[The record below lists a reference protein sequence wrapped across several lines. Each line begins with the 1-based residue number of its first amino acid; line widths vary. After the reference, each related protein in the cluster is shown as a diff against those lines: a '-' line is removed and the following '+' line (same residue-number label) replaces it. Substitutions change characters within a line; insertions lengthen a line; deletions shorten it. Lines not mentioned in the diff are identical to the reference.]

1 MWGENDKINLY
12 NERGEEVLSARR
24 KNDLYSIKPIYQ
36 NRIHKIKGLSKM
48 KYQDLRPEACKIAKT
63 RRVSF
68 QSNHEGKTNKL
79 LHTDVCRPKPTYS
92 LGRAEYFLTSI
103 GDNSKK
109 VTTYPMQY
117 KSGVFDCFLKFQ
129 KRNER
134 FLGRKVV
141 AIRADNGKE
150 FLT

>member
-1 MWGENDKINLY
+1 MGKLKKSTKRKDLNLWGENDKINLY

-36 NRIHKIKGLSKM
+36 NRIHKIKELSKM

-68 QSNHEGKTNKL
+68 QSNYEGRTNKPL
-79 LHTDVCRPKPTYS
+79 QLMHTDVCGPKPTYS
-92 LGRAEYFLTSI
+92 LGRAEYFLTI
-103 GDNSKK
+103 IDDYSKK

-117 KSGVFDCFLKFQ
+117 KRS
-129 KRNER
+129 
-134 FLGRKVV
+134 
-141 AIRADNGKE
+141 I
-150 FLT
+150 